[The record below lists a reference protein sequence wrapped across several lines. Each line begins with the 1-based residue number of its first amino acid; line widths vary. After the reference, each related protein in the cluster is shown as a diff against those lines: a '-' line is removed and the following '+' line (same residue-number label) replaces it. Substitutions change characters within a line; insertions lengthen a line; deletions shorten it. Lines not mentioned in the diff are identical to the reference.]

1 MSLDVVY
8 QGLPIAKGA
17 RVRFEEGAL
26 FVETDGPMPVATA
39 LVLAHEDKSLSG
51 RVRRVR
57 EGAGAGMFI
66 VPTES
71 AKLPRWLIALHPE
84 TSHAAEFEPE
94 VTQAAPAAQAEPVAQ
109 VAQVAQ
115 AVPTDAAPAQT
126 DAAPAQA
133 PEPAQTSNA
142 SPAPAAEAAP
152 SNRTPESE
160 SSDEEDETK
169 AAGHKAGDKKPA
181 GAAKPKKKPRRR

>member
-17 RVRFEEGAL
+17 RVRFEEGSL

-39 LVLAHEDKSLSG
+39 LVLSHEDKSLTG

-66 VPTES
+66 TPAES
-71 AKLPRWLIALHPE
+71 AKLPRWLIALNPE
-84 TSHAAEFEPE
+84 TAHAAEFEPE
-94 VTQAAPAAQAEPVAQ
+94 APAVVAEPPQAQ
-109 VAQVAQ
+109 
-115 AVPTDAAPAQT
+115 
-126 DAAPAQA
+126 APAQA
-133 PEPAQTSNA
+133 QEPAPTSSA
-142 SPAPAAEAAP
+142 SPAAAVEAAP

-160 SSDEEDETK
+160 SGEDEDESK
-169 AAGHKAGDKKPA
+169 AAGHKPGDKKPA
-181 GAAKPKKKPRRR
+181 GGAKPKKKPRRR

>member
-17 RVRFEEGAL
+17 RVRFEEGSL

-39 LVLAHEDKSLSG
+39 LVLSHEDKSLTG

-66 VPTES
+66 TPAES
-71 AKLPRWLIALHPE
+71 AKLPRWLIALNPE
-84 TSHAAEFEPE
+84 TAHAAEFEPE
-94 VTQAAPAAQAEPVAQ
+94 APAVVAEPPQAQAQAQ
-109 VAQVAQ
+109 
-115 AVPTDAAPAQT
+115 
-126 DAAPAQA
+126 APAQA
-133 PEPAQTSNA
+133 QEPAPTSSA
-142 SPAPAAEAAP
+142 SPAAAVEAAP

-160 SSDEEDETK
+160 GGEDEDESK
-169 AAGHKAGDKKPA
+169 AAGHKPGDKKPA
-181 GAAKPKKKPRRR
+181 GGAKPKKKPRRR